1 MKKLFLT
8 FFLLACAPKNT
19 NTLRTFSAQ
28 NDPAPT
34 SIDLSAYSTPP
45 LPDLS
50 NQVNIRSIPVDS
62 ATSARQAIIRQ
73 GARYESPF
81 DGVCFNNEAEAVIEA
96 SFSEQIRSQRNEN
109 RRALA
114 ETNARALRD
123 LSTMQADANLLRS
136 LYQSRLNDRDQELN
150 SANRIINSLERASS
164 TNVWYNIAWAS
175 LGGLIGIA
183 TSGIYLLVTH

>member
-1 MKKLFLT
+1 MKKLFLA
-8 FFLLACAPKNT
+8 FFILACAPKNT

-34 SIDLSAYSTPP
+34 SIDLSVYSTPP

-50 NQVNIRSIPVDS
+50 NQINIRTMPADS
-62 ATSARQAIIRQ
+62 TASARQALIRQ
-73 GARYESPF
+73 GVRYESPF

-96 SFSEQIRSQRNEN
+96 SFSEQVRSQRNEN

-123 LSTMQADANLLRS
+123 LSTMQSDANLLRS
-136 LYQSRLNDRDQELN
+136 LYQARLNDRDQELS

>member
-1 MKKLFLT
+1 MKKLFLA

-34 SIDLSAYSTPP
+34 SIDLSVYSTPP

-50 NQVNIRSIPVDS
+50 NQINIRTMPADS
-62 ATSARQAIIRQ
+62 TASARQALIRQ
-73 GARYESPF
+73 GVRYESPF

-96 SFSEQIRSQRNEN
+96 TFSEQVRSQRNEN

-123 LSTMQADANLLRS
+123 LSTMQSDANLLRS
-136 LYQSRLNDRDQELN
+136 LYQARLNDRDQELS

>member
-1 MKKLFLT
+1 MKKLFLA
-8 FFLLACAPKNT
+8 FFILACAPKNT

-34 SIDLSAYSTPP
+34 SIDLSVYSTPP

-50 NQVNIRSIPVDS
+50 NQINIRTMPADS
-62 ATSARQAIIRQ
+62 TASARQALIRQ
-73 GARYESPF
+73 GVRYESPF

-96 SFSEQIRSQRNEN
+96 TFSEQVRSQRNEN

-123 LSTMQADANLLRS
+123 LSTMQSDANLLRS
-136 LYQSRLNDRDQELN
+136 LYQARLNDRDQELS
-150 SANRIINSLERASS
+150 SANRIINSLERATS

>member
-1 MKKLFLT
+1 MKKLFLA

-34 SIDLSAYSTPP
+34 SIDLSVYSTPP
-45 LPDLS
+45 LPELS
-50 NQVNIRSIPVDS
+50 NQINIRTMPTDS
-62 ATSARQAIIRQ
+62 TTSARQALIRQ
-73 GARYESPF
+73 GVRYESPF

-96 SFSEQIRSQRNEN
+96 SFSEQVRSQRNEN

-123 LSTMQADANLLRS
+123 LSTMQSDANLLRS
-136 LYQSRLNDRDQELN
+136 LYQARLNDRDQELS

>member
-1 MKKLFLT
+1 MKKLFLA

-28 NDPAPT
+28 NDPAST
-34 SIDLSAYSTPP
+34 SIDLSVYSTPP

-50 NQVNIRSIPVDS
+50 NHVNIRTIPADS
-62 ATSARQAIIRQ
+62 TTSARQALIRQ
-73 GARYESPF
+73 GIRYESPF

-96 SFSEQIRSQRNEN
+96 TFSEQVRSQRNEN

-123 LSTMQADANLLRS
+123 LSTMQSDANLLRS
-136 LYQSRLNDRDQELN
+136 LYQARLNDRDQELS

-164 TNVWYNIAWAS
+164 TNVWYNIAWAT

>member
-1 MKKLFLT
+1 MKKLFLA

-34 SIDLSAYSTPP
+34 SIDLSVYSTPP
-45 LPDLS
+45 LPELS
-50 NQVNIRSIPVDS
+50 NQINIRTMPTDS
-62 ATSARQAIIRQ
+62 TASARQALIRQ
-73 GARYESPF
+73 GVRYESPF

-96 SFSEQIRSQRNEN
+96 SFSEQVRSQRNEN

-123 LSTMQADANLLRS
+123 LSTMQSDANLLRS
-136 LYQSRLNDRDQELN
+136 LYQARLNDRDQELS

>member
-1 MKKLFLT
+1 MKKLFLA
-8 FFLLACAPKNT
+8 FFLLACAPKNI

-34 SIDLSAYSTPP
+34 SIDLSVYSTPP

-50 NQVNIRSIPVDS
+50 NQVNIRTIPADS
-62 ATSARQAIIRQ
+62 TTSARQALIRQ
-73 GARYESPF
+73 GIRYESPF

-96 SFSEQIRSQRNEN
+96 TFSEQVRSQRNEN

-123 LSTMQADANLLRS
+123 LSTMQSDANLLRS
-136 LYQSRLNDRDQELN
+136 LYQARLNDRDQELS

>member
-1 MKKLFLT
+1 MKKLFLA
-8 FFLLACAPKNT
+8 FFILACAPKNT

-34 SIDLSAYSTPP
+34 SIDLSVYSTPP

-50 NQVNIRSIPVDS
+50 NQINIRTMPADS
-62 ATSARQAIIRQ
+62 TASARQALIRQ

>member
-1 MKKLFLT
+1 MKKLFLA

-34 SIDLSAYSTPP
+34 SIDLSVYSTPP

-50 NQVNIRSIPVDS
+50 NQVNIRSMPVDS

-96 SFSEQIRSQRNEN
+96 TFSEQVRSQRNEN

-123 LSTMQADANLLRS
+123 LSTMQSDANLLRS
-136 LYQSRLNDRDQELN
+136 LYQARLNDRDQELS

>member
-50 NQVNIRSIPVDS
+50 NQVNIRSMPVDS
-62 ATSARQAIIRQ
+62 AASARQAIIRQ

-136 LYQSRLNDRDQELN
+136 LYQSRLNDRDQELS

>member
-1 MKKLFLT
+1 MKKLFLA
-8 FFLLACAPKNT
+8 FFLLACATKNT

-34 SIDLSAYSTPP
+34 SIDLSVYSTPP
-45 LPDLS
+45 LPELS
-50 NQVNIRSIPVDS
+50 NQINIRTMPTDS
-62 ATSARQAIIRQ
+62 TTLARQALIRQ
-73 GARYESPF
+73 GVRYESPF

-96 SFSEQIRSQRNEN
+96 SFSEQVRSQRNEN

-123 LSTMQADANLLRS
+123 LSTMQSDANLLRS
-136 LYQSRLNDRDQELN
+136 LYQARLNDRDQELS

>member
-1 MKKLFLT
+1 MKKLFLA

-34 SIDLSAYSTPP
+34 SIDLSVYSTPP

-50 NQVNIRSIPVDS
+50 NQVNIRTIPADS
-62 ATSARQAIIRQ
+62 TTSARQALIRQ
-73 GARYESPF
+73 GVRYESPF

-96 SFSEQIRSQRNEN
+96 TFSEQVRSQRNEN

-123 LSTMQADANLLRS
+123 LSTMQSDANLLRS
-136 LYQSRLNDRDQELN
+136 LYQARLNDRDQELS

-164 TNVWYNIAWAS
+164 TNIWYNIAWTS

>member
-1 MKKLFLT
+1 MKKLFLA

-34 SIDLSAYSTPP
+34 SIDLSVYSTPP

-50 NQVNIRSIPVDS
+50 NQVNIRTIPADS
-62 ATSARQAIIRQ
+62 ATSARQALIRQ
-73 GARYESPF
+73 GIRYESPF

-96 SFSEQIRSQRNEN
+96 TFSEQVRSQRNEN

-123 LSTMQADANLLRS
+123 LSTMQSDANLLRS
-136 LYQSRLNDRDQELN
+136 LYQARLNDRDQELS

>member
-1 MKKLFLT
+1 MKKLFLA

-34 SIDLSAYSTPP
+34 SIDLSVYSTPP

-50 NQVNIRSIPVDS
+50 NQVNIRTIPADS
-62 ATSARQAIIRQ
+62 TTSARQALIRQ
-73 GARYESPF
+73 GVRYESPF

-96 SFSEQIRSQRNEN
+96 TFSEQVRSQRNEN

-123 LSTMQADANLLRS
+123 LSTMQSDANLLRS
-136 LYQSRLNDRDQELN
+136 LYQARLNDRDQELS

-164 TNVWYNIAWAS
+164 TNIWYNIAWAS
-175 LGGLIGIA
+175 LGGLIGIT

>member
-1 MKKLFLT
+1 VKKLFLT

-183 TSGIYLLVTH
+183 TSGIYLVVTH

>member
-1 MKKLFLT
+1 VKKLFLT